1 MNGGTP
7 GGRTAFCTSEGY
19 QVHKQS
25 LSSLWKIQSLCYWEK
40 ISQMMA
46 RKGGGPSSLDTS
58 ASVLHGED
66 TAASLT
72 RGGMDM
78 PNKNVQFTSRAG
90 KDTPGLMDRG
100 SPKRIRRPHP
110 PRSSPGELSEG
121 GGGTGMSTPGVD
133 CPARRGDP
141 LDSPLGPDE
150 DCLHTH
156 FIHGQFQSILY
167 LGGSAFRR
175 AYILVS
181 WMTRTC
187 RRHSRKHP
195 PWKLSIEVCFLC
207 RVLGRPWTDP
217 TLPRVFTQPFSHR
230 GTDRFPYK

>member
-1 MNGGTP
+1 LFVLQTGGKTILFFTGYPLCQQPLYNCGSGDLYNDHGQDSPGARTVEAQHARGAP

-25 LSSLWKIQSLCYWEK
+25 LSRLWKIQSLCYWEK

-90 KDTPGLMDRG
+90 KNTPGLMDRG

-121 GGGTGMSTPGVD
+121 GWGDRHVD
-133 CPARRGDP
+133 SRGR
-141 LDSPLGPDE
+141 LS
-150 DCLHTH
+150 CT
-156 FIHGQFQSILY
+156 
-167 LGGSAFRR
+167 
-175 AYILVS
+175 
-181 WMTRTC
+181 TR
-187 RRHSRKHP
+187 
-195 PWKLSIEVCFLC
+195 
-207 RVLGRPWTDP
+207 
-217 TLPRVFTQPFSHR
+217 
-230 GTDRFPYK
+230 